1 MMDFNAHIISALWC
15 SFVKGNL
22 VNKLNFCSPL
32 LLITN
37 VDGFPLSLD
46 VEGLCNLFLLPKNP
60 SLRDSS
66 HFSV

>member
-1 MMDFNAHIISALWC
+1 MMGFNAHIISALWC

-22 VNKLNFCSPL
+22 VNKLDFCSPL

-46 VEGLCNLFLLPKNP
+46 VETSATCFLLPKT
-60 SLRDSS
+60 
-66 HFSV
+66 HH